1 MAFKAGILDVN
12 PADRIDRPRK
22 VSFKANVYNSSEL
35 ATLFEVFRSD
45 LLELAIILASFYG
58 LRRSEVI
65 GLKWDAID
73 FERKTITIQHV
84 VTQATVDGKY
94 KTIQKDRTKNQS
106 SLRSLPLV
114 PPVEAALMREREQQL
129 QNRKIY
135 GSSYCKKYTEYIYV
149 DPLGQ
154 LIKPSYVTEH
164 FRWVCDKNGLKHI
177 RFHDLRHSCA
187 TLLYE
192 NGVDMK
198 AIQEWLGHSTISTT
212 ANIYTHLNY
221 RNKIASANAILGII
235 PENLINCPISVE
247 LTGNGSNICNT
258 KIKKESDPAA
268 N

>member
-1 MAFKAGILDVN
+1 
-12 PADRIDRPRK
+12 
-22 VSFKANVYNSSEL
+22 
-35 ATLFEVFRSD
+35 
-45 LLELAIILASFYG
+45 
-58 LRRSEVI
+58 
-65 GLKWDAID
+65 
-73 FERKTITIQHV
+73 
-84 VTQATVDGKY
+84 
-94 KTIQKDRTKNQS
+94 
-106 SLRSLPLV
+106 
-114 PPVEAALMREREQQL
+114 MREREQQL

-198 AIQEWLGHSTISTT
+198 AIQEWLGHSTIS
-212 ANIYTHLNY
+212 
-221 RNKIASANAILGII
+221 
-235 PENLINCPISVE
+235 VE